1 MDIGMD
7 AAAETRLRRYFDQI
21 GEVLGNDGR
30 RTNFAQYA
38 CGLLGEADRKSM
50 ERIATRHVPDPAKA
64 DAAHQRVQHFIT
76 DSRWDDHA
84 VRLNAARYA
93 LAAMTQVASVW
104 AWIIDDTGF
113 LKKGRHSVGVQ
124 RQYTGSAGKITN
136 CQVGVSLTLATPQ
149 DHVPVDFE
157 LYLPDSWAND
167 PDRRAEARI
176 PDHVGF
182 KTKPQLALD
191 MLRRAVEADLPRGTV
206 LADEV
211 YGNSS
216 EFRDGVRKLKLNFAA
231 AINATTTVW
240 VVDALGRRNG
250 RPLSVSAFAEN
261 AVVRGQ
267 FRRLSWRE
275 GTQETLSARFA
286 FARVVPVRD
295 DGCEPR
301 RRERLWLVCEWRDG
315 EDHPAHFY
323 FATYRRVPYG
333 FLVHLLKERWRTER
347 VYQDLKGQ
355 LGLDHFEGRRFRGW
369 HHHVSVAL
377 ACFAYVAA
385 ERARLFP
392 PSADR
397 AQEAGAFAVAA

>member
-1 MDIGMD
+1 MDIEMD
-7 AAAETRLRRYFDQI
+7 AAAETELRRYFDQI
-21 GEVLGNDGR
+21 GEVLGNEGR

-50 ERIATRHVPDPAKA
+50 EGIATRHVPDPAKA

-84 VRLNAARYA
+84 VRLTAARYA
-93 LAAMTQVASVW
+93 LGAMTQVASVW
-104 AWIIDDTGF
+104 AWIVDDTGF
-113 LKKGRHSVGVQ
+113 LKKGQHSVGVQ
-124 RQYTGSAGKITN
+124 RQYTGTAGKITN

-157 LYLPDSWAND
+157 LYLPDCWAND

-206 LADEV
+206 LADET

-216 EFRDGVRKLKLNFAA
+216 HFRDGVRKLNLDFAA
-231 AINATTTVW
+231 AINATTNVW

-250 RPLSVSAFAEN
+250 SALSVSAFAEN
-261 AVVRGQ
+261 AAARGQ
-267 FRRLSWRE
+267 FRRISWRE

-295 DGCEPR
+295 DGREPR

-315 EDHPAHFY
+315 DERPAHFH

-333 FLVHLLKERWRTER
+333 FLIHLLKERWRTEICHAQYAPCHSFMHEQSVSSGTAIR
-347 VYQDLKGQ
+347 TWGP
-355 LGLDHFEGRRFRGW
+355 
-369 HHHVSVAL
+369 SVAR
-377 ACFAYVAA
+377 AA
-385 ERARLFP
+385 
-392 PSADR
+392 S
-397 AQEAGAFAVAA
+397 